1 MSIVEKIDKGT
12 RDIVFVYTICGTVEE
27 ARSLGISSIQEKLA
41 ISADYW
47 IINSIYPWQG
57 VLQEIG
63 QYMLMLSTLKELSK
77 KLIKHIESEHSYNV
91 PMVVSSNTDMA
102 NLPYLHWVSNTLDD
116 EKKYITESDI
126 KEKDRDK
133 FSSLS
138 KLK

>member
-1 MSIVEKIDKGT
+1 MNIVEKIDVRTK
-12 RDIVFVYTICGTVEE
+12 DIIFVYTICGNAEE

-57 VLQEIG
+57 VLQEVG
-63 QYMLMLSTLKELSK
+63 QYMLMLSTLKEFSK
-77 KLIKHIESEHSYNV
+77 NLIKHIESEHSYSV
-91 PMVVSSNTDMA
+91 PMVVSTDTDMT
-102 NLPYLHWVSNTLDD
+102 NLPYLHWVNNTLSD

-133 FSSLS
+133 YSSLS